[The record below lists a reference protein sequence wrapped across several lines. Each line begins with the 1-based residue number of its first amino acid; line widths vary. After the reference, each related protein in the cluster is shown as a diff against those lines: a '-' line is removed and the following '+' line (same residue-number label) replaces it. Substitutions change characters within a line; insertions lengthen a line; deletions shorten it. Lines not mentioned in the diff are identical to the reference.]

1 MTMSPGQPGAAADA
15 ERVVAEAW
23 ERVLD
28 LVDRLIAQP
37 IDAATYRELRAYL
50 AADADAAV
58 EAYEKVTAD
67 GVAALLDRIDAQ
79 TQGRPELAVAERRFG
94 SEGDSA

>member
-1 MTMSPGQPGAAADA
+1 MTMSPGQPGAAVDA
-15 ERVVAEAW
+15 ERVVAQAW

-67 GVAALLDRIDAQ
+67 GVAALLDRIDGQ
-79 TQGRPELAVAERRFG
+79 TQDRPDLAIAERRFG
-94 SEGDSA
+94 AEGDRG